1 MTERKIEK
9 RAVRLRM
16 AETGEKYTA
25 ARRALL
31 EPKTED
37 YELGRLVRPGNVIAI
52 VNGGGATNLALAMPV
67 LARHL
72 EGGGHLVVAQLGD
85 DGWAMPGAPD
95 LVVGR
100 GIATIEEVRGWIE
113 DEHEHEH
120 ELRQAVEAA
129 TPRVQVVGGLVPEQ
143 LAAALELGPNPL
155 LYVQDIQT
163 DPPLRPLAVADPPD
177 EFAHV
182 PENVRAIRRVIEETK
197 ATAIVCHCIPADDIQ
212 SWEPLAKVSDY
223 TLAIEDDYMR
233 RVVGGDKGLVEVTV
247 DVFDSEGELGS
258 YETTLDTRF
267 LDWRQPR

>member
-1 MTERKIEK
+1 MTERRIEK

-37 YELGRLVRPGNVIAI
+37 YELGHLVRPGMVIAI

-85 DGWAMPGAPD
+85 DSWAMPGAPD

-100 GIATIEEVRGWIE
+100 GIATAEEVAGWIAAE
-113 DEHEHEH
+113 DEHE
-120 ELRQAVEAA
+120 LRRAVEAA
-129 TPRVQVVGGLVPEQ
+129 APRVQVLEGLATPDQ
-143 LAAALELGPNPL
+143 LAAALELAPNPL

-177 EFAHV
+177 EFAEV

-212 SWEPLAKVSDY
+212 SWEPLAKVTDY

-258 YETTLDTRF
+258 YETTLDTKF